1 MPLVTIRVT
10 GGSEAPTPEQKKELA
25 ATFEAERKAAKA
37 KLASDKKIL
46 KGLENGVVLEQI
58 PFFIDKRQDIECR
71 ITELFKNIEPVIEM
85 RAEVYGNEKREQD
98 SHTFT
103 LDDGSASVKVGW
115 NVRPSFNGT
124 EAEGIVKIREYMA
137 SLAGDT
143 ENEKILMEFLNIALK
158 TDSQGNYDPKKVR
171 DLNSMR
177 DRANSDLFNEGMD
190 IINDAMI
197 DIRTSRYARGY
208 KIVDQGDGMIKR
220 VNFNFSID

>member
-1 MPLVTIRVT
+1 
-10 GGSEAPTPEQKKELA
+10 
-25 ATFEAERKAAKA
+25 
-37 KLASDKKIL
+37 
-46 KGLENGVVLEQI
+46 
-58 PFFIDKRQDIECR
+58 
-71 ITELFKNIEPVIEM
+71 
-85 RAEVYGNEKREQD
+85 
-98 SHTFT
+98 
-103 LDDGSASVKVGW
+103 
-115 NVRPSFNGT
+115 
-124 EAEGIVKIREYMA
+124 
-137 SLAGDT
+137 
-143 ENEKILMEFLNIALK
+143 MEFLNIALK

>member
-1 MPLVTIRVT
+1 MSTIDIT
-10 GGSEAPTPEQKKELA
+10 QLTPEQKKELA

-46 KGLENGVVLEQI
+46 KDLENGVVLEQI
-58 PFFIDKRQDIECR
+58 PFFIDKRQDIESR

-220 VNFNFSID
+220 VNFNFSIN

>member
-1 MPLVTIRVT
+1 MSTIDIT
-10 GGSEAPTPEQKKELA
+10 QLTPEQKKELA

-220 VNFNFSID
+220 VNFNFSIN

>member
-1 MPLVTIRVT
+1 MTAIDINAL
-10 GGSEAPTPEQKKELA
+10 SPEEKKALKA
-25 ATFEAERKAAKA
+25 SLEAERKEELRVERENKE
-37 KLASDKKIL
+37 LL
-46 KGLENGVVLEQI
+46 KQLENDVVLGQI
-58 PFFIDKRQDIECR
+58 DFFIDKRQDIEDR
-71 ITELFKNIEPVIEM
+71 IENLFKNIETAIDL
-85 RAEVYGNEKREQD
+85 RAQVYGNKKREQD

-103 LDDGSASVKVGW
+103 LDDGSASIKVGF

-124 EAEGIVKIREYMA
+124 EAEGIVKIQQYMS

-143 ENEKILMEFLNIALK
+143 ENEKILMDMIKIFLK

-171 DLNSMR
+171 ELNSVR
-177 DRANSDLFNEGMD
+177 DRANSELFNAGMD

-208 KIVDQGDGMIKR
+208 KMVDYGDGIIKR

>member
-1 MPLVTIRVT
+1 MTAIDINAL
-10 GGSEAPTPEQKKELA
+10 SPEEKKALKA
-25 ATFEAERKAAKA
+25 SLEAERKEELRVERENKE
-37 KLASDKKIL
+37 LL
-46 KGLENGVVLEQI
+46 KQLENDVVLVQI
-58 PFFIDKRQDIECR
+58 DFFIDKRQDIEDR
-71 ITELFKNIEPVIEM
+71 IENLFKNIETAIDL
-85 RAEVYGNEKREQD
+85 RAQVYGNKKREQD

-103 LDDGSASVKVGW
+103 LDDGSASIKVGF

-124 EAEGIVKIREYMA
+124 EAEGIVKIQQYMS

-143 ENEKILMEFLNIALK
+143 ENEKILMDMIKIFLK

-171 DLNSMR
+171 ELNSVR
-177 DRANSDLFNEGMD
+177 DRANSELFNAGMD

-208 KIVDQGDGMIKR
+208 KMVDFGDGIIKR

>member
-1 MPLVTIRVT
+1 MTAIDINAL
-10 GGSEAPTPEQKKELA
+10 SPEEKKALKA
-25 ATFEAERKAAKA
+25 SLEAERREELRVERENKE
-37 KLASDKKIL
+37 LL
-46 KGLENGVVLEQI
+46 KQLENDVVLGQI
-58 PFFIDKRQDIECR
+58 DFFIDKRQDIEER
-71 ITELFKNIEPVIEM
+71 IENLFKNIETAIDL
-85 RAEVYGNEKREQD
+85 RAQVYGNKKREQD

-103 LDDGSASVKVGW
+103 LDDGSASIKVGF

-124 EAEGIVKIREYMA
+124 EAEGIVKIQEYMR

-143 ENEKILMEFLNIALK
+143 ENEKILMDMIKIFLK

-171 DLNSMR
+171 ELNSVR
-177 DRANSDLFNEGMD
+177 DRANSELFNAGMD

-208 KIVDQGDGMIKR
+208 KMVDFGGGIVKR

>member
-1 MPLVTIRVT
+1 MSTIDIT
-10 GGSEAPTPEQKKELA
+10 QLTPEQKKELA

-46 KGLENGVVLEQI
+46 KDLENGVVLEQI